1 MKKDDKL
8 ASVAAM
14 EKDINDHANGG
25 HWSIFHRDTLPN
37 KSRPI
42 KAIWL
47 FERKR
52 KLDVELLNHK
62 DCLCA
67 HGGMQQWGD
76 NYWETY
82 SSVVNMLTVC
92 LILEIYKIHNI
103 DTKAIDFMLALT
115 QAYLEE
121 DMWMQLPIGF

>member
-1 MKKDDKL
+1 M
-8 ASVAAM
+8 
-14 EKDINDHANGG
+14 
-25 HWSIFHRDTLPN
+25 
-37 KSRPI
+37 
-42 KAIWL
+42 
-47 FERKR
+47 
-52 KLDVELLNHK
+52 NHK
-62 DCLCA
+62 DRLCA